1 MATAHET
8 QKASALAE
16 FLRWPSLPVLLISST
31 VAIGLAALLPLIQ
44 SSDATTTNGN
54 IQRLEQRIADRQ
66 ARLHEIELEVASLGS
81 LNRVEGEAIERLGMR
96 VPEEIHYITVDVP
109 APEEQRLP
117 SRFLPERT
125 EREESGSSVWDKLFG
140 WFPLP

>member
-8 QKASALAE
+8 QKTSALTEA
-16 FLRWPSLPVLLISST
+16 LRSPSLPVLLISST
-31 VAIGLAALLPLIQ
+31 VAIGLAALLPLLQ

-66 ARLHEIELEVASLGS
+66 ARLHEIELEVASQNS
-81 LNRVEGEAIERLGMR
+81 LDRIEREAIERLGMR
-96 VPEEIHYITVDVP
+96 VPDETLYITVDGP

-117 SRFLPERT
+117 SRFLPERA
-125 EREESGSSVWDKLFG
+125 ERQESGSSVWDKLFG